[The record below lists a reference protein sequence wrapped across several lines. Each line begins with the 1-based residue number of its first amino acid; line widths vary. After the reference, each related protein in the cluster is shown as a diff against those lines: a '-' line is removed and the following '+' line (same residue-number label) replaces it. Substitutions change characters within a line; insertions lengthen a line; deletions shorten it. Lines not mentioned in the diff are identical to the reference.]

1 MHNNIAMKS
10 YIFRIVI
17 EEERD
22 GRFSAFAP
30 SLPGCNTWGESKEE
44 ALKNIEEAIHLY
56 VEDLMA
62 SGEDV
67 PSDEEIDTPAVAV
80 NI

>member
-1 MHNNIAMKS
+1 MFNNKVMKS
-10 YIFRIVI
+10 YIFRIII
-17 EEERD
+17 EQEKD
-22 GRFSAFAP
+22 GRYSALAP
-30 SLPGCNTWGESKEE
+30 SLPGCNTWGESREE
-44 ALKNIEEAIHLY
+44 ALKNIDEAIHLY

-62 SGEDV
+62 SGEEV